1 MAAAGQ
7 LELKL
12 LVRAAD
18 FEPLILTGDLSEDD
32 LTTSGRLA
40 AALAELLPDMVRHYA
55 ARLEEPRPRALSL
68 YAFALPGSR
77 TALGEATAG
86 RS

>member
-1 MAAAGQ
+1 LIRHQPSGAQNCRVARERARVLAAAGQ

-40 AALAELLPDMVRHYA
+40 DQALE
-55 ARLEEPRPRALSL
+55 RPLR
-68 YAFALPGSR
+68 
-77 TALGEATAG
+77 G
-86 RS
+86 RCFRRSSQNNVGFSDG